1 MNNTTKLITRPHASP
16 KTIKSLYY
24 GYANFIMYLAPWKIS
39 GFNTCSNAT
48 DGCINSCLYNAG
60 RGRFSNV
67 QQARINRTRFFY
79 KDRNGF
85 LNKLHDEIQLNIN
98 WAIKRDLIPV
108 FRLNGTSDIR
118 WELYDIIDHYPE
130 ITFYDY
136 TKIINRVNMY
146 PNYHLTFSRAESNQE
161 NVLKAID
168 RGLNVAAVFNGEL
181 PKTYLGRDVI
191 NGDKHDLRFLDP
203 NNIIVGLSAKGPAKK
218 DTSGFVIH
226 NAAQMELAA

>member
-24 GYANFIMYLAPWKIS
+24 GFANFIMYLAPWKIS

-48 DGCINSCLYNAG
+48 DGCIKSCLYNAG

-79 KDRNGF
+79 TERGAF
-85 LNKLHDEIQLNIN
+85 LDKLHHEIKLNIN
-98 WAIKRDLIPV
+98 WAFKRDLKPV

-118 WELYDIIDHYPE
+118 WELYGIFEQYPD

-136 TKIINRVNMY
+136 TKIINRKNL
-146 PNYHLTFSRAESNQE
+146 PANYHLTFSRAESNQA

-168 RGLNVAAVFNGEL
+168 RGLNVAAVFSGEL
-181 PKTYLGRDVI
+181 PKTYLGRKVI

-203 NNIIVGLSAKGPAKK
+203 ENIIVGLSAKGPAKK
-218 DTSGFVIH
+218 DKSGFVIH
-226 NAAQMELAA
+226 NAAKMQLAA